1 MSEERDWAK
10 FYQEH
15 RDDPDMWGEPEK
27 EVQPA
32 PKSGLSSTVTVRFSP
47 EEASEMRSW
56 AKKLDLTYSTLVRT
70 AVRTFVQ
77 NASMIERS
85 ISGPLAEYERA
96 RETAQGRRGEVSLTN
111 YRTST
116 NPPLAL
122 TP

>member
-1 MSEERDWAK
+1 VSEERDWAK

-15 RDDPDMWGEPEK
+15 RDDPDMWGEPE
-27 EVQPA
+27 EEAQAA
-32 PKSGLSSTVTVRFSP
+32 PKSGLSATVTVRFSP
-47 EEASEMRSW
+47 EEASEMRRW

-85 ISGPLAEYERA
+85 VSGPLAEYERA
-96 RETAQGRRGEVSLTN
+96 RKAAQGRGEVSLTN

-116 NPPLAL
+116 SPLAL